1 MVVNFHDSM
10 TIMVCTLSQNMC
22 HNLSFIYDGQSEC
35 IDHTA
40 SQKNLQ
46 YKSSMLS
53 TSTTEQQKCFS
64 VISIHQLTAAHP
76 ISRG

>member
-1 MVVNFHDSM
+1 M
-10 TIMVCTLSQNMC
+10 TIMACTLSQYMW
-22 HNLSFIYDGQSEC
+22 HNQSFIYNGQSEC

-46 YKSSMLS
+46 YNSSMLS

-64 VISIHQLTAAHP
+64 VVSIHQLAAAHP
-76 ISRG
+76 IARG